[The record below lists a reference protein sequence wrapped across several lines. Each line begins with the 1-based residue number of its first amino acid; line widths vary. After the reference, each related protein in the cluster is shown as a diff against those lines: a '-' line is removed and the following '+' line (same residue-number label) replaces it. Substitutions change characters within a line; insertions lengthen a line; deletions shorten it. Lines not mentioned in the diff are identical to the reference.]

1 MKVGLLWF
9 DNDERRDLA
18 TKVARAAE
26 HYRQK
31 YGRAPE
37 LCFVHPSLLA
47 GASARSNGL
56 QIRASKTVLPHHFWL
71 GMRD

>member
-9 DNDERRDLA
+9 DDDARRDLE

-37 LCFVHPSLLA
+37 LCFVHPSLLQ
-47 GASARSNGL
+47 GARVRTNGL
-56 QIRASKTVLPHHFWL
+56 QVHPSKSVLPHHFWL
-71 GMRD
+71 GVRD